1 MQVILLEYISKLG
14 QMGDEVQVKQGYGR
28 NYLLPQG
35 KALRANDANRA
46 TFAERK
52 AVLEAQNLET
62 RAEAESIV
70 ERLDGQSFT
79 IIRSSSDAGAL
90 YGSVSSRDIALEAE
104 TAGFSLDKKQIKL
117 LSPIKALGIH
127 VVSVELHPEVSCEV
141 QLNVARSEEEAKLQ
155 AKGKSIQ
162 DVADEADAAAA
173 LDHAEL
179 FDDMGAAAAMDD
191 DMGMGIDG
199 AGEEVGADGADAD
212 AGLDNLV
219 DTPEDAV

>member
-1 MQVILLEYISKLG
+1 M
-14 QMGDEVQVKQGYGR
+14 
-28 NYLLPQG
+28 
-35 KALRANDANRA
+35 
-46 TFAERK
+46 
-52 AVLEAQNLET
+52 
-62 RAEAESIV
+62 
-70 ERLDGQSFT
+70 
-79 IIRSSSDAGAL
+79 
-90 YGSVSSRDIALEAE
+90 
-104 TAGFSLDKKQIKL
+104 
-117 LSPIKALGIH
+117 
-127 VVSVELHPEVSCEV
+127 VSVELHPEVSCEV

-199 AGEEVGADGADAD
+199 AGEEAGAGADAD